1 MKDESSVSGAVGC
14 LEAGTAGVG
23 DEKTT
28 TKIKTHAE
36 AVKSS
41 EAIKHSITHDSR
53 QSILAMLRFDP
64 NRIATL
70 MTGIAE

>member
-1 MKDESSVSGAVGC
+1 MKDESIVSGTVGC
-14 LEAGTAGVG
+14 LEADTAAVG
-23 DEKTT
+23 NEKAI
-28 TKIKTHAE
+28 TKIKTQDE
-36 AVKSS
+36 ALKSS
-41 EAIKHSITHDSR
+41 ETIKYSITHNPR